1 MSEIRPQILVVD
13 DEPNNHV
20 VYDRILAPLQLELVK
35 VFSGQKAL
43 SMAHKHD
50 FFLIL
55 MDANMP
61 NMDGFETASLI
72 LEHPKTSHIPII
84 FITAFTKDEIFEFK
98 GYASGA
104 VDYMTKPINDEVLRQ
119 KVGGF
124 HQLYCERT
132 QLKRALEKIERQKEA
147 LTRKTQDLEQRNRE
161 IIATQKKLLLSE
173 KLAQLGNLM
182 AGVAHELNNP
192 VNLVNLCIKNL
203 EVDLIKCRK
212 FIFALAGEDAE
223 EAILEQFRLKFDP
236 LAKHVALI
244 EDGSEQIKTIVK
256 DLKFSSSMNDKELS
270 AVYITDNINSTLNLV
285 RTKYKQ
291 QVELITDFKS
301 NPEIICYPAKLNQV
315 FMNLVVNACHAL
327 LAKEDKDNP
336 GEIIGQIIA
345 GCEQKGDS
353 VEITIKDNGCG
364 MTEETKNHLFEPFY
378 TTKSIDEGTGLGLSI
393 SYDIVHKHGG
403 ELTVESEL
411 DVGTVFTLTLPVGSI
426 VRE

>member
-35 VFSGQKAL
+35 AL
-43 SMAHKHD
+43 SGHQALSIAHKHD

-61 NMDGFETASLI
+61 GMDGFETASLI

-119 KVGGF
+119 KVGVF
-124 HQLYCERT
+124 HQLYRERT
-132 QLKRALEKIERQKEA
+132 QLKQALEKIERQKAA

-161 IIATQKKLLLSE
+161 IMATQKKLLLSE

-203 EVDLIKCRK
+203 EVDLAKCRK

-223 EAILEQFRLKFDP
+223 EAILEQFRRKFDP
-236 LAKHVALI
+236 LSKHISLI
-244 EDGSEQIKTIVK
+244 EDGSEQIKIIVK
-256 DLKFSSSMNDKELS
+256 DLKFSSSMND
-270 AVYITDNINSTLNLV
+270 
-285 RTKYKQ
+285 
-291 QVELITDFKS
+291 
-301 NPEIICYPAKLNQV
+301 
-315 FMNLVVNACHAL
+315 
-327 LAKEDKDNP
+327 
-336 GEIIGQIIA
+336 
-345 GCEQKGDS
+345 
-353 VEITIKDNGCG
+353 
-364 MTEETKNHLFEPFY
+364 
-378 TTKSIDEGTGLGLSI
+378 
-393 SYDIVHKHGG
+393 
-403 ELTVESEL
+403 
-411 DVGTVFTLTLPVGSI
+411 
-426 VRE
+426 